1 MTDQKETA
9 EKRRKLTTIAF
20 VVLIVALVV
29 CIVLLVAREG
39 GRQEAETTAESSV
52 ATALERGFV
61 NESNAEEII
70 SDMADK
76 VAEGMFE
83 CRMTT
88 EWTFEDGTSESPNA
102 YVANVEANRNTL
114 YFDVY
119 EKSSNEVIYSS
130 PMIPVG
136 ESISGIKLEKTLPAG
151 EYDGVVMYTLVD
163 EEYKEVSTVGFN
175 ITISVNH

>member
-1 MTDQKETA
+1 MTNQKDSA
-9 EKRRKLTTIAF
+9 EKRGKLTMIAL
-20 VVLIVALVV
+20 VVMAVALVV
-29 CIVLLVAREG
+29 CIALLVFGAG
-39 GRQEAETTAESSV
+39 GRQQAETAVESSS

-61 NESNAEEII
+61 DENNAEEII
-70 SDMADK
+70 SEMSDK

-88 EWTFEDGTSESPNA
+88 EWTFQDGTSESPNA
-102 YVANVEANRNTL
+102 YVANAETNRNTL

-136 ESISGIKLEKTLPAG
+136 SSISSIKLEKALPAG
-151 EYDGVVMYTLVD
+151 EYDAVVMYTLVD
-163 EEYKEVSTVGFN
+163 EDYKEVSTVGFN